1 MPISL
6 KTAIQSSYGN
16 KKAKQK
22 NLNEG
27 YVKDK
32 NLSNANQKVFYNPD
46 TGNLL
51 FNVAGSRTA
60 KDFLYNDPM
69 LALGL
74 LKKTDRY
81 KDAKK
86 TLEQA
91 KNIYQPTNTTVT
103 GHSLAGT
110 IGAGITSKK
119 DKFLGFNAGYTIAQP
134 TRSNKGMHKQYR
146 TKGDAVSLLG
156 LNSSNIKT
164 LEGPKIGLSD
174 VIGKGLLGYAKKS
187 HLDYNKVNDIYV

>member
-22 NLNEG
+22 NLNER

-51 FNVAGSRTA
+51 FNVAGSRAA

-91 KNIYQPTNTTVT
+91 KNIYQHPIHLMQALDQGLLLKLIQFLVLMLEFKKLQNST
-103 GHSLAGT
+103 GT
-110 IGAGITSKK
+110 ISAISYRKPSTPLANQYSAIARNFFQELGTS
-119 DKFLGFNAGYTIAQP
+119 
-134 TRSNKGMHKQYR
+134 
-146 TKGDAVSLLG
+146 
-156 LNSSNIKT
+156 
-164 LEGPKIGLSD
+164 LSFQ
-174 VIGKGLLGYAKKS
+174 KS
-187 HLDYNKVNDIYV
+187 KCS